1 MLDTLVIHIPMRE
14 EFCVT
19 VGNLHSVVGDVAHY
33 QVRAVPSYF
42 KRALDGTITH
52 GDLFHPYESLP
63 TSYSGMAMKFHAVNV
78 ANTRPYVSLN
88 ASVKI
93 LQGHNVCGGE
103 SVKNLACEM
112 LGLLR
117 SVYPEFFSCL
127 DVQNACISRIDS
139 TFSARLKDESLVAP
153 CLRFL
158 SNISNGHRK
167 ADTDKRDFYNTVY
180 WGGATSRLGG
190 CKVYGKYSEMMI
202 EVDALRAKVAKGF
215 VSAQHK
221 LDVFTPELLEFS
233 KCILRFES
241 TTKKRKLEL
250 LNIPTNLWQFI
261 RHQGLDKDLLSRLWR
276 LWFMPVFDAMKGDF
290 ELHNSDD
297 GVVLARCRARLWSQ
311 KKIVYSCVAPSPY
324 RTFFHFQMGRCRFL
338 PANRINY
345 TRAHGAFNFYQ
356 LLRANGF
363 DVMKSRM
370 SSSAFSRVVISLEL
384 CDFPRSVLQS
394 LHDDLPVTIP
404 FRDLVKIDF
413 TKQIPSWYTPV
424 ISSHISSFDVYIR
437 KSGNINYQGG
447 LKL

>member
-1 MLDTLVIHIPMRE
+1 MLDTLVLHVPMRE
-14 EFCVT
+14 EFCV
-19 VGNLHSVVGDVAHY
+19 VNGNLHSVLGDVAHY
-33 QVRAVPSYF
+33 QVKAVPSYF
-42 KRALDGTITH
+42 KRSLDGTITH

-63 TSYSGMAMKFHAVNV
+63 TSFSGMAMKFHAVNV

-93 LQGHNVCGGE
+93 LQGHNICGGE
-103 SVKNLACEM
+103 SVKNLSCEM

-117 SVYPEFFSCL
+117 SVYPEFFACL
-127 DVQNACISRIDS
+127 DVQNATVSRIDS
-139 TFSARLKDESLVAP
+139 TFSAGLKDESLVAP

-190 CKVYGKYSEMMI
+190 CKVYGKHTEVMV
-202 EVDALRAKVAKGF
+202 EVDALKAKLAKGF

-221 LDVFTPELLEFS
+221 LDVFTPELLEYS
-233 KCILRFES
+233 KSVLRFES
-241 TTKKRKLEL
+241 TTKRRKLEM

-261 RHQGLDKDLLSRLWR
+261 RHQGLDKDLLTRLWR
-276 LWFMPVFDAMKGDF
+276 LWFTPVFEAMKGDF
-290 ELHNSDD
+290 ELHNADD
-297 GVVLARCRARLWSQ
+297 GVILARCRARLWTQ
-311 KKIVYSCVAPSPY
+311 KKVVFSSVAPDLLV
-324 RTFFHFQMGRCRFL
+324 L
-338 PANRINY
+338 PSDFSFCYFKPSLPVRYVRANN
-345 TRAHGAFNFYQ
+345 AFNFYQ
-356 LLRANGF
+356 LLRANSF
-363 DVMKSRM
+363 SVMQTRM
-370 SSSAFSRVVISLEL
+370 NRNTFNDAVRALGA

-394 LHDDLPVTIP
+394 LHDDKPVTIP
-404 FRDLVKIDF
+404 FRDLVQIDF

>member
-1 MLDTLVIHIPMRE
+1 MLDTLVIHVPMRQ
-14 EFCVT
+14 EFCVS
-19 VGNLHSVVGDVAHY
+19 VGNLHSVIGDVAHY

-63 TSYSGMAMKFHAVNV
+63 TSFGGMAMKFHAVNV
-78 ANTRPYVSLN
+78 ANTLPYVSLN

-117 SVYPEFFSCL
+117 SVYPEFFACL
-127 DVQNACISRIDS
+127 DVQNATISRLDS
-139 TFSARLKDESLVAP
+139 TFSARLDNEGLIAP

-190 CKVYGKYSEMMI
+190 CKVYGKHNEMMV
-202 EVDALRAKVAKGF
+202 EVNALREKVAKGY
-215 VSAQHK
+215 VASQRR
-221 LDVFTPELLEFS
+221 LDLFTPDLIDWSRCL
-233 KCILRFES
+233 LRFES
-241 TTKKRKLEL
+241 TTKRRKLEM

-261 RHQGLDKDLLSRLWR
+261 RHQGMDKDLLTRLWR
-276 LWFMPVFDAMKGDF
+276 LWFDPVFEAMKGDY

-297 GVVLARCRARLWSQ
+297 ADVLACCRAFLWSQ
-311 KKIVYSCVAPSPY
+311 KKVFDFISPVCLV
-324 RTFFHFQMGRCRFL
+324 FPEKFSLLSFSL
-338 PANRINY
+338 SNPIKY
-345 TRAHGAFNFYQ
+345 TRANNAFNFYQ

-363 DVMKSRM
+363 YAMQSRM
-370 SSSAFSRVVISLEL
+370 VRRTFNDAVKSLEL
-384 CDFPRSVLQS
+384 CNFPRSVLQN
-394 LHDDLPVTIP
+394 LHDEKPVTIP
-404 FRDLVKIDF
+404 FRDLVQIDF

-424 ISSHISSFDVYIR
+424 ISSHINAFDVYIR

>member
-1 MLDTLVIHIPMRE
+1 MLDTLVIHVPMRQ
-14 EFCVT
+14 EFCVS
-19 VGNLHSVVGDVAHY
+19 VGNLHSVIGDVAHY

-63 TSYSGMAMKFHAVNV
+63 TSFGGMAMKFHAVNI
-78 ANTRPYVSLN
+78 ANTLPYVSLN

-117 SVYPEFFSCL
+117 SVYPEFFACL
-127 DVQNACISRIDS
+127 DVQNATISRLDS
-139 TFSARLKDESLVAP
+139 TFSARLDNEGLIAP

-190 CKVYGKYSEMMI
+190 CKVYGKHNEMMV
-202 EVDALRAKVAKGF
+202 EVNALREKVAKGY
-215 VSAQHK
+215 VASQRR
-221 LDVFTPELLEFS
+221 LDLFTPDLIDWSRCL
-233 KCILRFES
+233 LRFES
-241 TTKKRKLEL
+241 TTKRRKLEM

-261 RHQGLDKDLLSRLWR
+261 RHQGMDKDLLTRLWR
-276 LWFMPVFDAMKGDF
+276 LWFDPVFEAMKGDY
-290 ELHNSDD
+290 ELHNSNDVD
-297 GVVLARCRARLWSQ
+297 VLARCRAVLWSQ
-311 KKIVYSCVAPSPY
+311 KKVALSLAPFVLSFPADFSNY
-324 RTFFHFQMGRCRFL
+324 RFAVSN
-338 PANRINY
+338 PIKY
-345 TRAHGAFNFYQ
+345 TRANNAFNFYQ
-356 LLRANGF
+356 LVRSQSFA
-363 DVMKSRM
+363 VMKSRM
-370 SSSAFSRVVISLEL
+370 SAYSFNYAIRSLVAV
-384 CDFPRSVLQS
+384 DFPRSVLQN
-394 LHDDLPVTIP
+394 LHDEKPITIP
-404 FRDLVKIDF
+404 FRDLVQIDF

-424 ISSHISSFDVYIR
+424 ISSHINAFDVYIR